1 MRLRLALLLTLAAC
15 ACLAVWSDRSNAQ
28 AAATSAISAEE
39 AARIRIGFQVSPV
52 PLALHG
58 VDPNLVGLGSYLVNT
73 RATCNHCHTF
83 PQWETGHNPFLG
95 QFPAKVNAA
104 AYLAGG
110 RPFAGGLIVSR
121 NITPDAHGLPA
132 GLTFAQFVKVLRTGI
147 DPDNV
152 HPQISP
158 LLQVMPWPYFRTMS
172 DHDLAAIYA
181 YLRAIPSLPS
191 AAGTPP

>member
-1 MRLRLALLLTLAAC
+1 MRLRLAVLLTLAAC
-15 ACLAVWSDRSNAQ
+15 ACLVVWNGRSSAQ
-28 AAATSAISAEE
+28 TADSSALSAEE
-39 AARIRIGFQVSPV
+39 AARIRIGFQIAPV
-52 PLALHG
+52 PLALRDK
-58 VDPNLVGLGSYLVNT
+58 DPNLVGLGSYLVNT
-73 RATCNHCHTF
+73 RAACNHCHTF
-83 PQWETGHNPFLG
+83 PAFETGHNPFMG

-121 NITPDAHGLPA
+121 NITPDSHGNPA
-132 GLTFAQFVKVLRTGI
+132 GLTFAQFVHLLRTGI

-158 LLQVMPWPYFRTMS
+158 LLQIMPWPYFRTMTN
-172 DHDLAAIYA
+172 HDLAAIYE

-191 AAGTPP
+191 ASGTPP

>member
-15 ACLAVWSDRSNAQ
+15 ACLVVWNGRSSAQTADPSALSD
-28 AAATSAISAEE
+28 EE
-39 AARIRIGFQVSPV
+39 AARIRIGFQVAPV
-52 PLALHG
+52 PLSLHG
-58 VDPNLVGLGSYLVNT
+58 KDPNLVGLGSYLVNT

-83 PQWETGHNPFLG
+83 PQWETGHNPFMG

-104 AYLAGG
+104 IYLAGG

-132 GLTFAQFVKVLRTGI
+132 GLTFAQFVSLLRTGI

-172 DHDLAAIYA
+172 DHDLAAIYE